1 METLHR
7 YVHKHL
13 ERGRRF
19 VWSLTVP
26 AEELTVEYVVFGGD
40 CHPTPN
46 RLLIEEVEGVSVV
59 RLLPENIKHKIPGM
73 DYDAIMLEP
82 GDGTV
87 SKASLLARQATNP
100 TIERH
105 RYSYFPMK
113 YPVFL
118 CEQHTQLTGNISFQ
132 NNLMHVLLSRDED

>member
-1 METLHR
+1 MREA
-7 YVHKHL
+7 YFHKFI

-26 AEELTVEYVVFGGD
+26 ADHLEWRYGLFGGD
-40 CHPTPN
+40 CFPTPN
-46 RLLIEEVEGVSVV
+46 RLVVEETGQDSIVHFS
-59 RLLPENIKHKIPGM
+59 PEDIQQPLAGI
-73 DYDAIMLEP
+73 DYARIMFEP

-87 SKASLLARQATNP
+87 TKASLLARQDTDPSVA
-100 TIERH
+100 RR
-105 RYSYFPMK
+105 RYSYFSLK

-132 NNLMHVLLSRDED
+132 DNLMHFLLAKDDF